1 MKKGLIVLGVIVVLL
16 ILAGLSLSGTYN
28 RMVNLQEDVNTS
40 YAQVQTVLQ
49 RRYDLI
55 PNLVETVRGFA
66 SQEERVLTAV
76 TEARSRV
83 GGAGTPDERL
93 QAETQLS
100 GALSR
105 LLVVVEKYP
114 ELKSNQNFIMLQDQL
129 EGTEN
134 RIAVERQRYNQ
145 TVQQYNQYIR
155 RFPQNIFAG
164 MLGFERREP
173 FAAPEEAQ
181 QAPGV
186 DFNTNTRS
194 QPDTT
199 R

>member
-1 MKKGLIVLGVIVVLL
+1 MRKGLIVLGVIVVLL
-16 ILAGLSLSGTYN
+16 ILAAMSLSGTYN
-28 RMVNLQEDVNTS
+28 RMVNLQENVNTS

-55 PNLVETVRGFA
+55 PNLVETVRGYA

-76 TEARSRV
+76 TEARARV

-105 LLVVVEKYP
+105 LLVVVENYP

-145 TVQQYNQYIR
+145 TVQEYNQYIR

-164 MLGFERREP
+164 MFGFERREP
-173 FAAPEEAQ
+173 FAAPESAQ
-181 QAPGV
+181 DAPSV